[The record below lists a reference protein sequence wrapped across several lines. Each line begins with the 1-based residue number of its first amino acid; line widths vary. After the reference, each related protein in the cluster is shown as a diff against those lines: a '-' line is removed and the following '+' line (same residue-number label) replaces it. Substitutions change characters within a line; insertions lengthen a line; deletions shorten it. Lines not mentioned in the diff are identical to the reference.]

1 MNLMS
6 ASRRKLIRLAEY
18 VAVSASVVGAIAT
31 FTTQQPAYAV
41 APLSLSAALSLLSRR
56 QQSQHLDAIAA
67 NSAQQSNQLA
77 LNVQQINQRLDTF
90 DQQGIS
96 RQQSTAAL
104 NQALSQQSS
113 EAIATAQRIA
123 AIQKDIDRQ
132 QQQLT
137 DLTANRSA
145 DELAAKLK
153 QTELEQSLAQ
163 VNTTLQSIQT
173 VLSDLSM
180 RTDAISD
187 QQREYIA
194 RSQQQSETQ
203 QAAIAEQVSHSANRL
218 ESQITG
224 LYSDFEGLSRDLNE
238 LMRQLQER
246 VEQASSETA
255 AKTEITQESDFS
267 QVVPQL
273 PTEDNFDLD
282 INLGID
288 FGTGYTKVC
297 FRDVA
302 RDQSEVVTFAEPT
315 QDKLTLDETLMPTQL
330 AILQDGTLLTGL
342 TVAEWRSNS
351 RPIQKNISYIK
362 MRLAAIDF
370 RKDSQEDDW
379 RLEQISELDDDET
392 VKSLCAYY
400 LSSVIKR
407 SQQWIIQNRPDLFTN
422 QTVRWSVK
430 LGVPVEHY
438 DSDALT
444 TFKEVL
450 ALAWLLNSSDI
461 KTSDLTLNSLNQ
473 LVAHLRQWKA
483 DNIAEDG
490 LDCDVTPEIAA
501 AVWSFLNSR
510 QAQEGFYTFF
520 DIGDG
525 TLDGAAFIFK
535 QGDGNRQVDFY
546 IGQVKPLGV
555 SAFVEK
561 AADELNCSTESIQR
575 SLNAPANP
583 ADPHLQTQ
591 IQRST
596 TRRRIQKLVAKVVT
610 DGLDKHHQIRQ
621 FSVKQDIG
629 QNLKVFVGGGGGNTT
644 FFPNAI
650 LATHGDFQHS
660 NADIPPYQL
669 RQIPTP
675 DDLAINGLDQK
686 DFNRFAIAYGLSI
699 PKGEGPEINL
709 PSYFETVESGAEIF
723 TPEPNKYEDGK
734 DLM

>member
-1 MNLMS
+1 MP
-6 ASRRKLIRLAEY
+6 ASRRDLIRFAEY
-18 VAVSASVVGAIAT
+18 VAVSASVIGVIAT
-31 FTTQQPAYAV
+31 LNTRQPAYAV
-41 APLSLSAALSLLSRR
+41 APLSASVALNLVSRR
-56 QQSQHLDAIAA
+56 QRSESLNTTAADIAQQSKELALKLQQANQRLDAIA
-67 NSAQQSNQLA
+67 
-77 LNVQQINQRLDTF
+77 
-90 DQQGIS
+90 QQGIS
-96 RQQSTAAL
+96 RQQGIEAL
-104 NQALSQQSS
+104 NRMRSEQSR
-113 EAIATAQRIA
+113 EVIATAQTIA
-123 AIQKDIDRQ
+123 SIREDIDRQ
-132 QQQLT
+132 QQQLA
-137 DLTANRSA
+137 DLAKNRSA
-145 DELAAKLK
+145 DELTTESE
-153 QTELEQSLAQ
+153 QTEAQMNAAVQGFQS
-163 VNTTLQSIQT
+163 
-173 VLSDLSM
+173 VLSDLSA
-180 RTDAISD
+180 RIDTALG
-187 QQREYIA
+187 QQNEYIA
-194 RSQQQSETQ
+194 QAKQQSETQ
-203 QAAIAEQVSHSANRL
+203 QARIAQQSAQSTSQL
-218 ESQITG
+218 ESRITN
-224 LYSDFEGLSRDLNE
+224 LYGGFEELRRDLDG
-238 LMRQLQER
+238 LMRQLREQ
-246 VEQASSETA
+246 VEQGPSNLEEEV
-255 AKTEITQESDFS
+255 EIAQESDFS

-315 QDKLTLDETLMPTQL
+315 QAGLTLDETIMPTRL

-342 TVAEWRSNS
+342 TVAEWRNDS
-351 RPIQKNISYIK
+351 RPIRKNIDYIK

-370 RKDSQEDDW
+370 RKDSKEDDW
-379 RLEQISELDDDET
+379 RLGQIPELDDDET

-400 LSSVIKR
+400 LSCVIKR
-407 SQQWIIQNRPDLFTN
+407 SQQWIIQNRPDLFAN

-438 DSDALT
+438 DSDALK

-450 ALAWLLNSSDI
+450 AIAWLLKSSAI
-461 KTSDLTLNSLNQ
+461 ETSDLTIDSLNR
-473 LVAHLRQWKA
+473 LIAHLRQWKA
-483 DNIAEDG
+483 DNVAEDG

-546 IGQVKPLGV
+546 IGQVEPLGV

-561 AADELNCSTESIQR
+561 TADELNCSTESIQR
-575 SLNAPANP
+575 SLIDS
-583 ADPHLQTQ
+583 ADPDLQTQ
-591 IQRST
+591 MQCSA
-596 TRRRIQKLVAKVVT
+596 TRKRIQQMVANVVMT
-610 DGLDKHHQIRQ
+610 GNSKHHQVRQ
-621 FSVKQDIG
+621 FLVRQDIG

-644 FFPNAI
+644 FLPNTI
-650 LATHGDFQHS
+650 HATHSDFQQS

-675 DDLAINGLDQK
+675 DDLAINGLDRK

-709 PSYFETVESGAEIF
+709 PSYFDTVESGSETF
-723 TPEPNKYEDGK
+723 TSEPGRYEDGK

>member
-1 MNLMS
+1 MP
-6 ASRRKLIRLAEY
+6 ASRRDFIRFAEY
-18 VAVSASVVGAIAT
+18 VAVSASVIGVIAT
-31 FTTQQPAYAV
+31 LSTRQPAYAV
-41 APLSLSAALSLLSRR
+41 APLSASVALNLVSRR
-56 QQSQHLDAIAA
+56 QQSQSLNATVA
-67 NSAQQSNQLA
+67 NIAQQSKELA
-77 LNVQQINQRLDTF
+77 LKVQQANQRLDTIA
-90 DQQGIS
+90 QQGIS
-96 RQQSTAAL
+96 RQQGIEAL
-104 NQALSQQSS
+104 NQMRSEQSS
-113 EAIATAQRIA
+113 EVIATAQTIA
-123 AIQKDIDRQ
+123 SIREDIDRQ
-132 QQQLT
+132 QKQWA
-137 DLTANRSA
+137 DLAENRSA
-145 DELAAKLK
+145 DELT
-153 QTELEQSLAQ
+153 TESEQIEAQ
-163 VNTTLQSIQT
+163 MNTALQGFQA
-173 VLSDLSM
+173 VLSDLSA
-180 RTDAISD
+180 RIDTALG
-187 QQREYIA
+187 QQNEHIA
-194 RSQQQSETQ
+194 QAKQQSETQ
-203 QAAIAEQVSHSANRL
+203 QAAIAQQSAQSTSQL
-218 ESQITG
+218 ESRITN
-224 LYSDFEGLSRDLNE
+224 LYGDFEELRRELDG
-238 LMRQLQER
+238 LMRQLREQ
-246 VEQASSETA
+246 VEQGPSNLEEEV
-255 AKTEITQESDFS
+255 EIAQESDFS

-315 QDKLTLDETLMPTQL
+315 QAGLTLDETIMPTRL

-342 TVAEWRSNS
+342 TVAEWRDDS
-351 RPIQKNISYIK
+351 RPIQKNIDYIK

-370 RKDSQEDDW
+370 RKDSKEDDW
-379 RLEQISELDDDET
+379 RLEQIPELDDDET

-400 LSSVIKR
+400 LSCVIKR
-407 SQQWIIQNRPDLFTN
+407 SQQWIIQNRPDLFAN

-438 DSDALT
+438 DSDALK

-450 ALAWLLNSSDI
+450 AIAWLLKSSAVE
-461 KTSDLTLNSLNQ
+461 TSDLTIDSLNR
-473 LVAHLRQWKA
+473 LIAHLRQWKA

-546 IGQVKPLGV
+546 IGQVEPLGV

-561 AADELNCSTESIQR
+561 TADELNCSTESIQR
-575 SLNAPANP
+575 SLIDS
-583 ADPHLQTQ
+583 ADPDLQTQ
-591 IQRST
+591 VQCSA
-596 TRRRIQKLVAKVVT
+596 TRKRIQQMVANVVME
-610 DGLDKHHQIRQ
+610 GNNKHHQVRQ

-629 QNLKVFVGGGGGNTT
+629 QNMKVFVGGGGGNTT
-644 FFPNAI
+644 FFPSTI
-650 LATHGDFQHS
+650 LATHSDFQHS
-660 NADIPPYQL
+660 SADIPPYQL

-699 PKGEGPEINL
+699 PRGEGPEINL
-709 PSYFETVESGAEIF
+709 PSYFDTVESGSEIS
-723 TPEPNKYEDGK
+723 TPEPDKYEDGK

>member
-1 MNLMS
+1 MP
-6 ASRRKLIRLAEY
+6 ASRHDLIRFAEY
-18 VAVSASVVGAIAT
+18 VAVSASVIGVIAT
-31 FTTQQPAYAV
+31 LNTRQPAYAV
-41 APLSLSAALSLLSRR
+41 APLSASVALNLVSRR
-56 QQSQHLDAIAA
+56 QRSQSLNTTAA
-67 NSAQQSNQLA
+67 DIAQQSKELA
-77 LNVQQINQRLDTF
+77 LKLQQANQRLDTIA
-90 DQQGIS
+90 QQGIS
-96 RQQSTAAL
+96 RQQGIEAL
-104 NQALSQQSS
+104 NQILSEQSR
-113 EAIATAQRIA
+113 EVIATAQTIA
-123 AIQKDIDRQ
+123 SIREDIDRQ
-132 QQQLT
+132 QQLA
-137 DLTANRSA
+137 DLAKNRSA
-145 DELAAKLK
+145 DELT
-153 QTELEQSLAQ
+153 TESERIEAQ
-163 VNTTLQSIQT
+163 MNTAVQGFQA
-173 VLSDLSM
+173 VLSDLSA
-180 RTDAISD
+180 RIDTALS
-187 QQREYIA
+187 QQNEHIA
-194 RSQQQSETQ
+194 QAKQQSETQ
-203 QAAIAEQVSHSANRL
+203 QARIAQQSAQSTSQL
-218 ESQITG
+218 ESRITN
-224 LYSDFEGLSRDLNE
+224 LYGDFEELRRDLDG
-238 LMRQLQER
+238 LMRQLREQ
-246 VEQASSETA
+246 VEQGPSNLEEEV
-255 AKTEITQESDFS
+255 EIAQESDFS

-315 QDKLTLDETLMPTQL
+315 QAGLTLDETIMPTRL

-342 TVAEWRSNS
+342 TVAEWRDDS
-351 RPIQKNISYIK
+351 RPIRKNIDYIK

-370 RKDSQEDDW
+370 RKDSKEDDW
-379 RLEQISELDDDET
+379 RLEQIPELDDDET

-400 LSSVIKR
+400 LSCVIKR
-407 SQQWIIQNRPDLFTN
+407 SQQWIIQNRPDLFAN

-438 DSDALT
+438 DSDALK

-450 ALAWLLNSSDI
+450 AIAWLLKSSAI
-461 KTSDLTLNSLNQ
+461 ETSDLTIDSLNR
-473 LVAHLRQWKA
+473 LIAHLRQWKA

-546 IGQVKPLGV
+546 IGQVEPLGV

-561 AADELNCSTESIQR
+561 TADELNCSTESIQR
-575 SLNAPANP
+575 SLIDS
-583 ADPHLQTQ
+583 ADPDLQTQ
-591 IQRST
+591 IQGSA
-596 TRRRIQKLVAKVVT
+596 TRKRIQQMVANVVT
-610 DGLDKHHQIRQ
+610 EGNNKHHQVRQ
-621 FSVKQDIG
+621 FSVRQDIG
-629 QNLKVFVGGGGGNTT
+629 QNVKVFVGGGGGNTT
-644 FFPNAI
+644 FFPSTI
-650 LATHGDFQHS
+650 IATHSDFQHS
-660 NADIPPYQL
+660 SADIPPYQL

-699 PKGEGPEINL
+699 PRGEGPEINL
-709 PSYFETVESGAEIF
+709 PSYFDTVESGSEIF
-723 TPEPNKYEDGK
+723 TPEPDKYEDGK